1 MNGTLAENGNNVYN
15 FSVGD
20 DAFHRPERIL
30 HRITF
35 RVDVGI
41 DPYGFVKPTQDNIS
55 GRCRHRPLPVF
66 AHVALHFGQ

>member
-41 DPYGFVKPTQDNIS
+41 NPYRYLLTF
-55 GRCRHRPLPVF
+55 
-66 AHVALHFGQ
+66 ALHFGQ